1 VSARSPGLLADN
13 PRPRS
18 GAPGDDQ
25 AAVDRLGQSAE
36 LSAPVSTSE
45 DLVAVD
51 TDAMTGT
58 LTSLATSGG
67 SGLAVRAALIVALL
81 AAASAAWWVAA
92 RRATRFRPSR
102 RHPLPGGPATPV
114 TTMTSTDLSRELGSR
129 ATFVQFSSATC
140 ATCPQVRRVLT
151 ELAAT
156 QPAVVHVDIQAED
169 HMDLVRRFSVYR
181 TPTVLLLDPDGAVHA
196 RTSGPLTPA
205 RALAALAQLSHQTSR
220 SIDV

>member
-92 RRATRFRPSR
+92 RRATRAQAAEDE
-102 RHPLPGGPATPV
+102 ATP
-114 TTMTSTDLSRELGSR
+114 T
-129 ATFVQFSSATC
+129 
-140 ATCPQVRRVLT
+140 
-151 ELAAT
+151 
-156 QPAVVHVDIQAED
+156 
-169 HMDLVRRFSVYR
+169 
-181 TPTVLLLDPDGAVHA
+181 
-196 RTSGPLTPA
+196 
-205 RALAALAQLSHQTSR
+205 
-220 SIDV
+220 